1 MNKRIDPEFF
11 HRDVLEA
18 APDLV
23 GKILV
28 HRLSDGTELRER
40 IAETEAYRG
49 EEDKG
54 CHAAKGRT
62 KRTEL
67 LYGES
72 GVIYVY
78 LCYGMHWLMN
88 VITGEKDQPQGLL
101 LRAGVRYD
109 GPAKLTKN
117 MMIDGSFNGADLRSC
132 EEIWF
137 EYDGY
142 RPVIRTAPRVGIDY
156 AGEYWKDVEWRFIDS
171 DACCDQK

>member
-1 MNKRIDPEFF
+1 MNKRLDAEFF

-28 HRLSDGTELRER
+28 HKLPDGTELRER

-88 VITGEKDQPQGLL
+88 VITGENDQPQGLL
-101 LRAGVRYD
+101 IRAGKKYN

-117 MMIDGSFNGADLRSC
+117 MKVDGSFNGVSLRDN

-137 EYDGY
+137 EDDGY
-142 RPVIRTAPRVGIDY
+142 RPKIRTAPRVDI
-156 AGEYWKDVEWRFIDS
+156 EWRFID
-171 DACCDQK
+171 DGELIL

>member
-1 MNKRIDPEFF
+1 MNKRLDAEFF

-28 HRLSDGTELRER
+28 HKLSDGTELRER

-88 VITGEKDQPQGLL
+88 VITGENDQPQGLL
-101 LRAGVRYD
+101 IRAGKKYN

-117 MMIDGSFNGADLRSC
+117 MKVDGSFNGVSLRDN

-137 EYDGY
+137 EDDGY
-142 RPVIRTAPRVGIDY
+142 RPKIRTAPRVGIDY
-156 AGEYWKDVEWRFIDS
+156 AGEPWISKHWRLI
-171 DACCDQK
+171 AEEEK

>member
-1 MNKRIDPEFF
+1 MGRRIDAEFF
-11 HRDVLEA
+11 HRDALEV
-18 APDLV
+18 APELV

-28 HRLSDGTELRER
+28 HRLPDGTELRER

-54 CHAAKGRT
+54 CHASKGRT

-88 VITGEKDQPQGLL
+88 VITGETDQPQGVL
-101 LRAGVRYD
+101 LRAGEIYS

-117 MMIDGSFNGADLRSC
+117 MKIDGSFNGMSLQGN

-137 EYDGY
+137 EDDGY
-142 RPVIRTAPRVGIDY
+142 RPRIRTAPRVGIDY
-156 AGEYWKDVEWRFIDS
+156 AGDYWKEIEWRFIADGE
-171 DACCDQK
+171 

>member
-1 MNKRIDPEFF
+1 MNRRIDADFF
-11 HRDVLEA
+11 HRDALEV

-28 HRLSDGTELRER
+28 HRLPDGTELRER

-49 EEDKG
+49 EEDRG
-54 CHAAKGRT
+54 CHASKGRT

-67 LYGES
+67 LFGES

-88 VITGEKDQPQGLL
+88 VITGEKDQPQGVL
-101 LRAGVRYD
+101 LRAGERFD
-109 GPAKLTKN
+109 GPAKLTKK
-117 MMIDGSFNGADLRSC
+117 MLIDGSFNGKALRGN

-137 EYDGY
+137 EDDGC
-142 RPVIRTAPRVGIDY
+142 RPDIRTAPRVGIDY
-156 AGEYWKDVEWRFIDS
+156 AGEYWKDIEWRFIADRG
-171 DACCDQK
+171 

>member
-1 MNKRIDPEFF
+1 MNKRIDAEFF
-11 HRDVLEA
+11 HRDVLEV

-28 HRLSDGTELRER
+28 HRLPDGTELRER
-40 IAETEAYRG
+40 IAEAEAYRG

-54 CHAAKGRT
+54 CHASKGRT

-88 VITGEKDQPQGLL
+88 VITGDKEQPQGVL
-101 LRAGVRYD
+101 LRAGERFD

-117 MMIDGSFNGADLRSC
+117 MKIDGSFNGASLMNNKD
-132 EEIWF
+132 IWF
-137 EYDGY
+137 EDDGS
-142 RPVIRTAPRVGIDY
+142 RPEITTAPRVGIDY
-156 AGEYWKDVEWRFIDS
+156 AGEYWKDIKWRFIADE
-171 DACCDQK
+171 K

>member
-1 MNKRIDPEFF
+1 MNKRIDAEFF
-11 HRDVLEA
+11 HRDVLEV

-28 HRLSDGTELRER
+28 HRLPDGTELRER
-40 IAETEAYRG
+40 IAEAEAYRG

-54 CHAAKGRT
+54 CHASKGRT
-62 KRTEL
+62 TRTEL

-88 VITGEKDQPQGLL
+88 VITGDKEQPQGVL
-101 LRAGVRYD
+101 LRAGERFD

-117 MMIDGSFNGADLRSC
+117 MKIDGSFNGASLMNNKD
-132 EEIWF
+132 IWF
-137 EYDGY
+137 EDDGS
-142 RPVIRTAPRVGIDY
+142 RPEITTAPRVGIDY
-156 AGEYWKDVEWRFIDS
+156 AGEYWKDIKWRFIADE
-171 DACCDQK
+171 K

>member
-1 MNKRIDPEFF
+1 MNRRLDAEFF

-28 HRLSDGTELRER
+28 RRLPDGTLLRER

-101 LRAGVRYD
+101 IRAGQIYN
-109 GPAKLTKN
+109 GPAKLTKK
-117 MMIDGSFNGADLRSC
+117 MKIDGSFNGIHLKDN

-137 EYDGY
+137 EDDGY
-142 RPVIRTAPRVGIDY
+142 RPKIRTAPRVGIDY
-156 AGEYWKDVEWRFIDS
+156 AGEYWKDIEWRFID
-171 DACCDQK
+171 DGELIM

>member
-1 MNKRIDPEFF
+1 MNRRLDAEFF

-28 HRLSDGTELRER
+28 RRLPDGTELRER

-72 GVIYVY
+72 GVI
-78 LCYGMHWLMN
+78 
-88 VITGEKDQPQGLL
+88 
-101 LRAGVRYD
+101 
-109 GPAKLTKN
+109 
-117 MMIDGSFNGADLRSC
+117 
-132 EEIWF
+132 
-137 EYDGY
+137 
-142 RPVIRTAPRVGIDY
+142 
-156 AGEYWKDVEWRFIDS
+156 
-171 DACCDQK
+171 